1 MATLQLNYVILS
13 ILILVAV
20 ILFSLWIIT
29 LVIKYSYY
37 LNGSEYFKI
46 MKSILEDYAEQHD
59 IEI

>member
-1 MATLQLNYVILS
+1 MPTLQLNFVILS
-13 ILILVAV
+13 ILILIAV
-20 ILFSLWIIT
+20 TLFSLWIVT

-46 MKSILEDYAEQHD
+46 MKSILEDYTEQHD